1 MTTYKDLEIYKLSH
15 KLAVEIHKMT
25 LKELPKLEMYEE
37 GSQIRR
43 SSKSV
48 VNTIVEGFGRRRYK
62 QEFIQFLTY
71 SLASCEHLELP
82 GSLKNKVHIFS
93 AVISA
98 QITKFIEKTMNPLLW
113 SLFIQHRVSRIEY
126 QSFKV
131 SSICLFSVYPVSRI
145 QHRVSVF

>member
-15 KLAVEIHKMT
+15 TLAVEIHKMT
-25 LKELPKLEMYEE
+25 LKELPKLELYEE

-71 SLASCEHLELP
+71 SLASCDETREHLELLFET
-82 GSLKNKVHIFS
+82 GSLKNKEQFTYFLS
-93 AVISA
+93 KYEELGAK
-98 QITKFIEKTMNPLLW
+98 ITKFIQAVEKGHLTRKP
-113 SLFIQHRVSRIEY
+113 
-126 QSFKV
+126 
-131 SSICLFSVYPVSRI
+131 
-145 QHRVSVF
+145 